1 METATAKKEQI
12 QQAILS
18 LPQDERASL
27 LRWLLET
34 DKLMWDREIEKDF
47 SEGGPGAP
55 LLDRIRKDFSAGR
68 CKKWD

>member
-12 QQAILS
+12 QEAILS

-27 LRWLLET
+27 LQWLLET
-34 DKLMWDREIEKDF
+34 DKLLWDREIEKDF
-47 SEGGPGAP
+47 SAGAAGASWV
-55 LLDRIRKDFSAGR
+55 DRISKDFRAGR